1 MAASQQLVYTH
12 HHKSHWW
19 CQVIVYSP
27 SWGARA
33 GFPANIDIFVYMQ
46 VSTPNNVASSNL
58 NHTLVWS
65 MRFYSI
71 HQHNHGYACDR
82 AWCVQFKRQNCT
94 VVLHLSCTNGSAT
107 DHDKSTSI
115 YSKASV
121 DSINKFSQ
129 SLLRALSIRN
139 MMFQPKVTK
148 LSNGN
153 GHLARL
159 LLELSVTCDM
169 EERGLAQWRHREG
182 WYWKP
187 KHWSNVSL
195 WAFVIYIYHI
205 TVWIYRGH
213 NLALDTP
220 ALTLHHLC
228 AAEGVKVKSLSCTK
242 TSIVYSV
249 A

>member
-1 MAASQQLVYTH
+1 M
-12 HHKSHWW
+12 
-19 CQVIVYSP
+19 
-27 SWGARA
+27 
-33 GFPANIDIFVYMQ
+33 
-46 VSTPNNVASSNL
+46 
-58 NHTLVWS
+58 
-65 MRFYSI
+65 
-71 HQHNHGYACDR
+71 
-82 AWCVQFKRQNCT
+82 QFKRQNCT

-169 EERGLAQWRHREG
+169 EERGLAQ
-182 WYWKP
+182 
-187 KHWSNVSL
+187 
-195 WAFVIYIYHI
+195 
-205 TVWIYRGH
+205 
-213 NLALDTP
+213 
-220 ALTLHHLC
+220 
-228 AAEGVKVKSLSCTK
+228 
-242 TSIVYSV
+242 
-249 A
+249 